1 MRSARTLAMLAALLL
16 VSGCGLSLE
25 SLMPSQEPPPV
36 EAWVADPQGD
46 VSGPDT
52 RWDIRTFGTRRTA
65 SGGVY
70 RTTDVRASFYQV
82 VALPPPGSMPRTDGA
97 ELAWLVCFDT
107 APGGWVVNPSMPELG
122 CDFLLDGGAL
132 SPAEGGAGRLA
143 DGTYRLLGVTS
154 GSPLAVSDTGSRAT
168 VVSQLPGSDTMVLSV
183 GIEPLNLRS
192 SGPSMLAVFLSGNR
206 NGGVWNRTDQAPDGA
221 MGAGFRP

>member
-1 MRSARTLAMLAALLL
+1 MRKAKTVVLFAAVLL

-25 SLMPSQEPPPV
+25 SLLPSTEPPPV

-46 VSGPDT
+46 ATGPDT
-52 RWDIRTFGTRRTA
+52 RWDIRLFGTRRTA

-70 RTTDVRASFYQV
+70 RDMRIQASFFQAV
-82 VALPPPGSMPRTDGA
+82 VLPPPGSMPRTDGS

-107 APGGWVVNPSMPELG
+107 APGGWAVNPSVPDLG

-132 SPAEGGAGRLA
+132 STAEGGAGRLP
-143 DGTYRLLGVTS
+143 DGTYRLLRVTS
-154 GSPLAVSDTGSRAT
+154 GSPLSVTDTGSRAT
-168 VVSQLPGSDTMVLSV
+168 VVPQPDGSDTVILSA
-183 GIEPLNLRS
+183 GIEPLDLRS
-192 SGPSMLAVFLSGNR
+192 SSPSILVVFLAGNR